1 MQSGYAI
8 GRLTL
13 IALSGQDRNKILN
26 NLCTQDLRSL
36 APGAVAES
44 FLLDVK
50 GRTLSHGVVAA
61 LPDTTWFV
69 TAPDQ
74 GDRLAPHIDR
84 YIIREDAAVAVVSQD
99 WNATLIPASS
109 PWLPSLLAEVTEPAL
124 PAEAHPRCRWSADRN
139 IVAIRVPWLPGGA
152 TLVLVSDTNTVGSG
166 TFLERLRTE
175 CVPSDTAARTGW
187 EFERIEAF
195 WPWAGIDCDER
206 NLPQELSIDDRAI
219 SFKKGCYLG
228 QETVAR
234 LDALGQ
240 VQKKLVPIRL
250 ERSAPIPLPCS
261 VSVDGKE
268 IAVIT
273 SLATSNAGETK
284 GLAMV
289 RRSHFAPGSVFTVE
303 GIDAVVLERPA
314 PITL

>member
-1 MQSGYAI
+1 MQTGYAI
-8 GRLTL
+8 GRLTV

-36 APGAVAES
+36 TPGAVAES

-50 GRTLSHGVVAA
+50 GRTLSHGVLAA
-61 LPDTTWFV
+61 LPEATWFV
-69 TAPDQ
+69 TAPGH
-74 GDRLAPHIDR
+74 GDKLAPHIDR
-84 YIIREDAAVAVVSQD
+84 YIIREDAAVAVASHD
-99 WNATLIPASS
+99 WDASLIPASS
-109 PWLPSLLAEVTEPAL
+109 SLLPSLMAVVTEPASS
-124 PAEAHPRCRWSADRN
+124 ADGHSRCRWSADGSV
-139 IVAIRVPWLPGGA
+139 VAIHVPWLPEGA
-152 TLVLVSDTNTVGSG
+152 TLVLVSYSTDASSNA
-166 TFLERLRTE
+166 FAMRLRTE

-206 NLPQELSIDDRAI
+206 NLPQELAIDDRAI

-250 ERSAPIPLPCS
+250 ERSVPIPLPCS
-261 VSVDGKE
+261 VAVDGKE

-273 SLATSNAGETK
+273 SLATSDAGETK

-289 RRSHFAPGSVFTVE
+289 RRSHFAPGSVFSVE
-303 GIDAVVLERPA
+303 GTEAVVLERPS
-314 PITL
+314 PIL

>member
-1 MQSGYAI
+1 MQTGYAI

-26 NLCTQDLRSL
+26 NLCTQDLRTL

-61 LPDTTWFV
+61 LPEATWFV
-69 TAPDQ
+69 TAPGQ
-74 GDRLAPHIDR
+74 GDKLAPHIDR
-84 YIIREDAAVAVVSQD
+84 YIIREDAAVSIASHD
-99 WNATLIPASS
+99 WDATLIPASS
-109 PWLPSLLAEVTEPAL
+109 PLLPALRAEVTEPAS
-124 PAEAHPRCRWSADRN
+124 PADGHSRCRWSADGSL
-139 IVAIRVPWLPGGA
+139 VAIEVPWLPSGA
-152 TLVLVSDTNTVGSG
+152 TLVLVSTANSLGSG
-166 TFLERLRTE
+166 ALLQRLRNE

-187 EFERIEAF
+187 EYERIEAF

-240 VQKKLVPIRL
+240 VQKKLVQIRL
-250 ERSAPIPLPCS
+250 ARSVSIALPCS
-261 VSVDGKE
+261 VAVDGKE

-273 SLATSNAGETK
+273 SLATSDSGETK

-289 RRSHFAPGSVFTVE
+289 RRSHFLPGSVFSVE
-303 GIDAVVLERPA
+303 GTDAVVLERPT
-314 PITL
+314 PIL

>member
-26 NLCTQDLRSL
+26 NLCTQDLRNL
-36 APGAVAES
+36 IPGAVAES

-50 GRTLSHGVVAA
+50 GRTLSHGIVAA
-61 LPDTTWFV
+61 LPDITWFV
-69 TAPDQ
+69 TSANQ
-74 GDRLAPHIDR
+74 GDKLAPHIDR
-84 YIIREDAAVAVVSQD
+84 YIIREDAAIADVSRD
-99 WNATLIPASS
+99 WDAILIPASS
-109 PWLPSLLAEVTEPAL
+109 PWTQALQAEFSGHASS
-124 PAEAHPRCRWSADRN
+124 AESTPGCRWSSAPS
-139 IVAIRVPWLPGGA
+139 IVAIHVPWLPGGA
-152 TLVLVSDTNTVGSG
+152 TLVLLANTNEASPGS
-166 TFLERLRTE
+166 LAERLRTE
-175 CVPSDTAARTGW
+175 STPSDTTSRTGW

-195 WPWAGIDCDER
+195 WPWAGVDCDDR

-240 VQKKLVPIRL
+240 VQKKLVPIQL
-250 ERSAPIPLPCS
+250 KRSAPIPLPCT
-261 VSVDGKE
+261 VTIDGKDV
-268 IAVIT
+268 AVIT
-273 SLATSNAGETK
+273 SLGTSEEGVTK

-289 RRSHFAPGSVFTVE
+289 RRSHFTAGSVFQVE

-314 PITL
+314 PTL